1 MKFLKNYCHRPFPQ
15 SFEEFKHAM
24 VSYSQFGE
32 DLLVQEILGYDR
44 KDVFYI
50 ELGAYQPISKSNT
63 YIFYKRGGSGIC
75 VEPNPFARKL
85 WERIRP
91 RDIFVNAG
99 VTGGVT
105 CCMDYITDNAAGG
118 MNHFCVESEN
128 EDSNKIKVFNIRE
141 LLELYLPAGK
151 DVDFLTV
158 DCEGM
163 DLQILES
170 FPFEKVQPRVIAV
183 EDFDISGES
192 AVHRYL
198 KSQGYQFASLAKITK
213 IFVRH

>member
-1 MKFLKNYCHRPFPQ
+1 
-15 SFEEFKHAM
+15 M

-32 DLLVQEILGYDR
+32 DLLVQEILGYER
-44 KDVFYI
+44 KDIFYI

-63 YIFYKRGGSGIC
+63 YIFYKRGGRGIC
-75 VEPNPFARKL
+75 VEPNPLAKKL

-105 CCMDYITDNAAGG
+105 CCMDYITDNAAAG

-128 EDSNKIKVFNIRE
+128 GDSNKIKVFNIRE

-151 DVDFLTV
+151 NVDFLTI

-170 FPFEKVQPRVIAV
+170 FPFEKVRPRVVAV
-183 EDFDISGES
+183 EDFDYSEQSRIHLLMSKMGYEM
-192 AVHRYL
+192 
-198 KSQGYQFASLAKITK
+198 KSYAKITK
-213 IFVRH
+213 IFVDLLN